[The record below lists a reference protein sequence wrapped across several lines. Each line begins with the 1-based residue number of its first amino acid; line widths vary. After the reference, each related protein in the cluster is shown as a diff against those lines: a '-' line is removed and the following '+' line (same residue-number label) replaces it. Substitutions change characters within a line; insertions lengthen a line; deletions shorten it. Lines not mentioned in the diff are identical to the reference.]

1 MHRSV
6 FLFFLRK
13 AFPKKNRLHPIR
25 KTDGLNQPIM
35 KTELFALQY
44 QVDRKFTLKLG
55 QLQPIS

>member
-6 FLFFLRK
+6 FFILSSESIS
-13 AFPKKNRLHPIR
+13 KKNRLHPIR
-25 KTDGLNQPIM
+25 NTDGLNQPIM